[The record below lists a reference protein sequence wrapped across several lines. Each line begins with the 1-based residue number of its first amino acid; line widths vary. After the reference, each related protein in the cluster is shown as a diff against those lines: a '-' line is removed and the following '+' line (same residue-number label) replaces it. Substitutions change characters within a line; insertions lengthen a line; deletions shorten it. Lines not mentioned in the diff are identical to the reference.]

1 MAVWYLDSDDEITD
15 AVARLRG
22 TDDERVVFVVPP
34 GSRIAT
40 GRINFKLL
48 AREAETRDLALA
60 VASPDEQVR
69 AMATSAGVLAAA
81 TAEAAEAALERGDEP
96 EPGLPPAADA
106 APSAETAA
114 TASAAAEKPSS
125 QLSWRSRRMR
135 VATLLVLVAV
145 VVGGALAAQV
155 LPSADITLRPR
166 LLALGPLEATVTAA
180 ADVEVPDPETAT
192 IPLTV
197 ISIPL
202 ELEERVEASGT
213 QVTETKARGEVV
225 FSSEG
230 RASDKEIPAGTR
242 VETPAQIRFRT
253 TETAVLPAGEEGV
266 PTQVVVPV
274 EALEGGEAGNVRAEA
289 ISEAPSL
296 VDQGISVSNPA
307 ATTGGRTETA
317 PLVEPRDFD
326 DAVVNLGEALEGK
339 LAAWVRDPAN
349 APAGLTVF
357 PETAERGPL
366 DLQPQAGDVVGTTVD
381 GFVLSATATGE
392 VLAVDEALVDELLE
406 TRLRSSLPE
415 AMALREASIV
425 VEHEPGEVDEGDRIR
440 FSGRASGT
448 MEPLIDADAL
458 LARIA
463 GLPVSEAQAI
473 LEELGPATVNVW
485 PGFLGDLPND
495 RERITLDV
503 LEASATE

>member
-1 MAVWYLDSDDEITD
+1 MAVWFLDNDDEITD
-15 AVARLRG
+15 AVARLRS

-48 AREAETRDLALA
+48 AREAEARELALA

-69 AMATSAGVLAAA
+69 AMAASAGVLASA
-81 TAEAAEAALERGDEP
+81 TSDAAEAALERGDEP
-96 EPGLPPAADA
+96 EAGLPPALPATA
-106 APSAETAA
+106 SAETAT
-114 TASAAAEKPSS
+114 TAPAAEQAASP
-125 QLSWRSRRMR
+125 LSWRSRRMR

-145 VVGGALAAQV
+145 VVGWALAAQV
-155 LPSADITLRPR
+155 LPSAEITLRPR
-166 LLALGPLEATVTAA
+166 LAALGPLEVTVTAS
-180 ADVEVPDPETAT
+180 ADVEALDAEAGT

-202 ELEERVEASGT
+202 ELEERVEASGV

-225 FSSEG
+225 FTSEG
-230 RASDKEIPAGTR
+230 RPADKEIPAGTR

-253 TETAVLPAGEEGV
+253 TETAVLPASEEGV
-266 PTQVVVPV
+266 PTQVAVPV

-296 VDQGISVSNPA
+296 ADQGISVSNPA
-307 ATTGGRTETA
+307 ATTGGRTESA

-357 PETAERGPL
+357 AETAERGPL
-366 DLQPQAGDVVGTTVD
+366 SFQPLASEIVGTSVD
-381 GFVLSATATGE
+381 GFTLAATATGE
-392 VLAVDEALVDELLE
+392 VLAVDEALVDEVLE
-406 TRLRSSLPE
+406 ERLRTSLPE
-415 AMALREASIV
+415 AMALRDASIV
-425 VEHEPGEVDEGDRIR
+425 VEHEPGEVEDGGRIR
-440 FSGRASGT
+440 FSGLASAT
-448 MEPLIDADAL
+448 MEPRIDPEAL

-473 LEELGPATVNVW
+473 LDEIGSATVNVW